1 MMEALSAWLGKAGL
15 AIVADIAKAFFSEF
29 AGAVKSYFE
38 SRQQTAD
45 AKQAGR
51 TEAER
56 DQAIAGQKAADDMAA
71 IAANPPDS
79 AEALRRLRE
88 GSA

>member
-1 MMEALSAWLGKAGL
+1 METLSAWLGKIGL
-15 AIVADIAKAFFSEF
+15 ATVSAVAKAFFSEL
-29 AGAVKSYFE
+29 AGAWKSYFQNL
-38 SRQQTAD
+38 QQTAD

-56 DQAIAGQKAADDMAA
+56 DQAIAGARAADEMAA
-71 IAANPPDS
+71 IAANQPDN